1 MKSIAILKT
10 DSVRP
15 EWVERFGEYPDM
27 FQTLLRRAN
36 RHLDFTVYDVQEGE
50 YPKSLEDHGAY
61 LITGSKAGVYE
72 EHLWLPPLVEF
83 VRDLVEAEI
92 PLIGICFGHQLV
104 AQALGGSVGKSDK
117 GWGVGVHRH
126 EWRFKPEWLAMP
138 DPDFKV
144 LVSHQDQVHEVPS
157 ELQVLAGSDFCPI
170 AALYKPGTVLT
181 FQGHPEFVPEYS
193 KTLMVSREDRI
204 GDEALPKALASLDQ
218 GHDGDAL
225 AQVILAFLR
234 DANSPLAGIGH

>member
-27 FQTLLRRAN
+27 FQAVLKRAN
-36 RHLDFTVYDVQEGE
+36 PDLQFTVYDVQLGE
-50 YPKSLEDHGAY
+50 YPKTKDQHGAY
-61 LITGSKAGVYE
+61 LVTGSKAGVYE
-72 EHLWLPPLVEF
+72 DHDWLPPLEDF
-83 VRDLVEAEI
+83 VRDLVQAEI
-92 PLIGICFGHQLV
+92 PLIGICFGHQLI
-104 AQALGGSVGKSDK
+104 AHALGGQVNKSDK

-126 EWRFKPEWLAMP
+126 VWRFQPEWLITSESE
-138 DPDFKV
+138 FKV
-144 LVSHQDQVHEVPS
+144 LVSHQDQVHKAPED
-157 ELQVLAGSDFCPI
+157 LQVLAGSDFCPI
-170 AALYKPGTVLT
+170 AALYKPGAVLT

-225 AQVILAFLR
+225 AEIILAFLR
-234 DANSPLAGIGH
+234 ETKSPLTGIGH

>member
-10 DSVRP
+10 DSVRS

-27 FQTLLRRAN
+27 FQTVLKRAN
-36 RHLDFTVYDVQEGE
+36 PDLQFAVYDVQVGE
-50 YPKSLEDHGAY
+50 YPNSKDQHGAY
-61 LITGSKAGVYE
+61 LVTGSKAGVYE
-72 EHLWLPPLVEF
+72 DHDWLPPLENF

-104 AQALGGSVGKSDK
+104 AQALGGRVGKSDN

-126 EWRFKPEWLAMP
+126 EWRFKPDWLTMP

-144 LVSHQDQVHEVPS
+144 LVSHQDQVQQAPAGLE
-157 ELQVLAGSDFCPI
+157 VLASSNFCPV
-170 AALYKPGTVLT
+170 AALYKRGSVLT

-225 AQVILAFLR
+225 AGAILAFLE